1 MTLAEELAKLSPAER
16 ASLLE
21 TLSTEQLE
29 ELQHCWAMWARPE
42 QLPPPDNVLPDGKV
56 WLYWLYLA
64 GRGTGKTRSGSE
76 FVRSEVCGTTPLGKG
91 RCVRIAIIGE
101 TSKDVRDVIVEG
113 DSGLLK
119 CHPKA
124 FRPVYKP
131 STASLHWPNGAV
143 ATLYNGTEPDQLR
156 GPQCDLAWADEL
168 AKWRYAQEAW
178 DMLMFGLRL
187 GTRPRAMV
195 TTTPRPIPILKALL
209 KDPYTVVTRGRTQD
223 NAENLAASFIQQVQE
238 RYGGTRLGRQ
248 ELDGELVDDIP
259 DALWRR
265 SEIDEGRKRSK
276 ELPEMTRIVVAVDP
290 AAKSATAQRTD
301 EGAETGIITVG
312 LGKDGHGYV
321 LADDTTT
328 GPPDQWGRAA
338 VAAYHASSADI
349 IVAEENNGGE
359 MVSHVIRTVSNT
371 APVKLVRASR
381 GKVARAEPIAALYTQ
396 RKMHHVGGFSALE
409 DQMCQ
414 FTNVGDGGTERK
426 DRVDALVWGVAE
438 LFPALVTRIREP
450 WRDRWTGFRN
460 AGWG

>member
-1 MTLAEELAKLSPAER
+1 MSLAEQLARMTEGER
-16 ASLLE
+16 HQLLAS
-21 TLSTEQLE
+21 LSTEQLE
-29 ELQHCWAMWARPE
+29 ELQYAWALWARPE
-42 QLPPPDNVLPDGKV
+42 QLPPPERLPNGNRWV
-56 WLYWLYLA
+56 YWLYLA

-76 FVRSEVCGTTPLGKG
+76 FIRSEVCGRTPLAKG
-91 RCVRIAIIGE
+91 RCRRIAIIGE

-113 DSGLLK
+113 DSGILK
-119 CHPKA
+119 CHPKD
-124 FRPVYKP
+124 FRPRYKP
-131 STASLHWPNGAV
+131 STASLEWPNGAI

-156 GPQCDLAWADEL
+156 GPQFDLAWADEL

-187 GTRPRAMV
+187 GEHPRAMV
-195 TTTPRPIPILKALL
+195 TTTPRPIPILKKLL
-209 KDPYTVVTRGRTQD
+209 LDPFTVVTRGKTAD
-223 NAENLAASFIQQVQE
+223 NAENLASSFLQQVTD
-238 RYGGTRLGRQ
+238 RYSGTRLGRQ

-265 SEIDEGRKRSK
+265 SEIDDTRVRAKDMPD
-276 ELPEMTRIVVAVDP
+276 LVRIVVAVDP

-301 EGAETGIITVG
+301 EGAETGIVAVG

-321 LADDTTT
+321 LADDTTA

-338 VAAYHASSADI
+338 VATYHTLNADR

-359 MVSHVIRTVSNT
+359 MVSHVIKTVSGT
-371 APVKLVRASR
+371 VPVKLVRASR

-396 RKMHHVGGFSALE
+396 RKMHHVGAFSALE

-426 DRVDALVWGVAE
+426 DRVDALVWAASE
-438 LFPALVTRIREP
+438 LFPGLVRREHAE
-450 WRDRWTGFRN
+450 WKDKWTGYRP